1 MMGNKDKDRI
11 KKLEDEL
18 KVLKS
23 ASLQW
28 GTISKLLQQS
38 NKKLLETERKL
49 KIALDKAEVA
59 NRTKS
64 AFLAAMSHEIR
75 TPMNGIIGMV
85 EILRQT
91 ELNSEQKEFLEIVGV
106 SADSLLTLLNDIL
119 DFSKIEAGKITLEC
133 TKVDLDTILSTV
145 SEIVR
150 KPVNDKGIE
159 LIMFVHNDLPMIFKG
174 DPVRLQQIILNL
186 ISNAVKFTTEGEVL
200 VEVSKLAE
208 TGDRINLK
216 FSVKDT
222 GIGISKEN
230 QKKLF
235 KSFSQA
241 ESSTTRNFGGTG
253 LGLVISKKLTNL
265 MEGEIGVNSE
275 EGKGSEFYFD
285 VWFSKAS
292 DSKAVVVPEKR
303 KEFNILCIDDNKNNL
318 RVLQEYLKN
327 LGYRFSLLD
336 DPEKVVELIIEK
348 EKSDPFDLILMDYH
362 MPVINGWE
370 LSDLVFNDKMISK
383 KQIILVS
390 SGIVLEGERKE
401 VEEKFAAVLLKPI
414 RQSVLEETIESVLG
428 RHEKGSLKTLGE
440 TLKKQ
445 RSLKVLLVDDNLINL
460 KVGKQMMSNLIT
472 DVLVASGGKEAVEL
486 AKHTKF
492 DLVFTDIMMPEIDGI
507 ETAKRIRKT
516 KLNKTTKII
525 ALSAD
530 AMNESVEK
538 FLAAGM
544 DGFMAKPYKLKDIEK
559 VLEKFVGP

>member
-1 MMGNKDKDRI
+1 MMGDRDKDRI

-23 ASLQW
+23 ASQQW
-28 GTISKLLQQS
+28 NVISKLLQQS
-38 NKKLLETERKL
+38 NKKLLETEQKL

-91 ELNSEQKEFLEIVGV
+91 ELNNEQKEFLEIVGI

-150 KPVNDKGIE
+150 KSVNDKGIE
-159 LIMFVHNDLPMIFKG
+159 LIYFIHNNLPLIYKG

-186 ISNAVKFTTEGEVL
+186 ISNAVKFTIEGEVL

-208 TGDRINLK
+208 TEDRINLK

-241 ESSTTRNFGGTG
+241 ETSTTRNFGGTG

-285 VWFSKAS
+285 VWFSKA
-292 DSKAVVVPEKR
+292 DDLKTVVVPEQR
-303 KEFNILCIDDNKNNL
+303 KEFNILCIDDNKTNL

-327 LGYRFSLLD
+327 LGYRYTIMD
-336 DPEKVVELIIEK
+336 NPVRAVDLIEEK
-348 EKSDPFDLILMDYH
+348 ESSDAFDLILMDYH
-362 MPVINGWE
+362 NY
-370 LSDLVFNDKMISK
+370 F
-383 KQIILVS
+383 
-390 SGIVLEGERKE
+390 KE
-401 VEEKFAAVLLKPI
+401 QE
-414 RQSVLEETIESVLG
+414 
-428 RHEKGSLKTLGE
+428 
-440 TLKKQ
+440 
-445 RSLKVLLVDDNLINL
+445 N
-460 KVGKQMMSNLIT
+460 
-472 DVLVASGGKEAVEL
+472 
-486 AKHTKF
+486 
-492 DLVFTDIMMPEIDGI
+492 
-507 ETAKRIRKT
+507 
-516 KLNKTTKII
+516 
-525 ALSAD
+525 
-530 AMNESVEK
+530 
-538 FLAAGM
+538 
-544 DGFMAKPYKLKDIEK
+544 
-559 VLEKFVGP
+559 

>member
-1 MMGNKDKDRI
+1 MMGDRDKDRI

-23 ASLQW
+23 ASQQW
-28 GTISKLLQQS
+28 NVISKLLQQS
-38 NKKLLETERKL
+38 NKKLLETEQKL

-91 ELNSEQKEFLEIVGV
+91 ELNNEQKEFLEIVGI
-106 SADSLLTLLNDIL
+106 SADSLLTLSNDIL

-150 KPVNDKGIE
+150 KSVNDKGIE
-159 LIMFVHNDLPMIFKG
+159 LIYFIHNNLPLIYKG

-216 FSVKDT
+216 FSIKDT

-241 ESSTTRNFGGTG
+241 ETSTTRNFGGTG

-285 VWFSKAS
+285 VWFSKA
-292 DSKAVVVPEKR
+292 DDLKTVVVPEQR
-303 KEFNILCIDDNKNNL
+303 KEFNILCIDDNKTNL

-327 LGYRFSLLD
+327 LGYRFTIMD
-336 DPEKVVELIIEK
+336 NPVRAVDLIEEK
-348 EKSDPFDLILMDYH
+348 ESSDAFDLILMDYH
-362 MPVINGWE
+362 MPEINGWE
-370 LSDLVFNDKMISK
+370 LSEIILKNK
-383 KQIILVS
+383 KINNKRIILVS
-390 SGIVLEGERKE
+390 SGIVLEADRKK
-401 VEEKFAAVLLKPI
+401 VEERFDAVLLKPV
-414 RQSVLEETIESVLG
+414 RQSVLDYTIESVLG
-428 RHEKGSLKTLGE
+428 SHQKSSSRTLHETS
-440 TLKKQ
+440 KKQ
-445 RSLKVLLVDDNLINL
+445 DLRVLLVDDNLINL

-472 DVLVASGGKEAVEL
+472 DVLVASGGKEAIEL

-492 DLVFTDIMMPEIDGI
+492 DLVFTDIMMPDIDGI
-507 ETAKRIRKT
+507 ETANQIRKT

-530 AMNESVEK
+530 AMIENVKKYLE
-538 FLAAGM
+538 AGM
-544 DGFMAKPYKLKDIEK
+544 DGFMAKPYKLKDIEEI
-559 VLEKFVGP
+559 LERFVGS